1 MSESSKQWS
10 TSPSLTI
17 DPQKLYTA
25 TFKTDAGEIVCSLYA
40 KKVPNTVNNFVFLAR
55 QGFYDGL
62 SFHRVVR
69 DFVVQGGCPIGTGTG
84 GPGYRFEDEPPTTP
98 YRLGD
103 VAMAN
108 AGPNTNGSQFFFLT
122 GSGSLRLPPHYARF
136 GTIVDGFDNAQKLE
150 SFSRGD
156 GPPSEPLYMNS
167 VTITE
172 EDRDQS

>member
-1 MSESSKQWS
+1 MASKQWNQA
-10 TSPSLTI
+10 PAMTI
-17 DPQKLYTA
+17 DPTKKYEVKIETVRGTIVLELYP
-25 TFKTDAGEIVCSLYA
+25 EYA
-40 KKVPNTVNNFVFLAR
+40 PKTVNNFVFLAR

>member
-1 MSESSKQWS
+1 MSPQPKQWS
-10 TSPSLTI
+10 QPPAMEI
-17 DPQKLYTA
+17 DLDKIYLAEFDTTVGPITVRMDPKA
-25 TFKTDAGEIVCSLYA
+25 APK
-40 KKVPNTVNNFVFLAR
+40 TVNNFVFLAR
-55 QGFYDGL
+55 QAFYDGL